1 MNLFLDVTNRLHV
14 LNIFF
19 NPLLEQSLL
28 FNWVKSVQN
37 DSFRYLTESL
47 GAMTFKSLDDEK
59 VTLRTDLKMC
69 DEIDTATFTDEIG
82 NVM

>member
-1 MNLFLDVTNRLHV
+1 
-14 LNIFF
+14 
-19 NPLLEQSLL
+19 
-28 FNWVKSVQN
+28 
-37 DSFRYLTESL
+37 
-47 GAMTFKSLDDEK
+47 MTFKSLDDEK